1 MASCEMPRNDEY
13 GMPYMRIY
21 FSTTVIACALLI
33 AFGVNFVLPRYAH
46 AIVPVAE
53 PCVPLLSW
61 RCTEK
66 TILNPIVTGAAK
78 ILIKQIRNSI
88 VRWIRTGDLEI
99 KKPFFITS
107 FITDPQRIADNAA
120 RLFLSELT
128 GINFCNYHPN
138 IPSVQ
143 NLVFNIDL
151 DFELTCDPNLGSNQR
166 FGNGLG
172 GYLASSH
179 PSANFS
185 TVINKVGDKMEDSVR
200 RAISSFAEEARVNSG
215 FLGQRDPKTGK
226 VNTPGK
232 IIADSLITTD
242 LSEQIGIE
250 LVDEFH
256 EAVIQIID
264 AAVGTIIQKGLS
276 Q

>member
-1 MASCEMPRNDEY
+1 MIIVY
-13 GMPYMRIY
+13 
-21 FSTTVIACALLI
+21 ALLI

-53 PCVPLLSW
+53 PCVPALSW

-78 ILIKQIRNSI
+78 MLIKQIRNSI

-99 KKPFFITS
+99 KKPFFVTS
-107 FITDPQRIADNAA
+107 FIADPQRMADNAA

-138 IPSVQ
+138 IPSIQ
-143 NLVFNIDL
+143 ALLIPLRFDL
-151 DFELTCDPNLGSNQR
+151 SLSCDSTDSEPNRSERLDGV
-166 FGNGLG
+166 
-172 GYLASSH
+172 LASQS
-179 PSANFS
+179 PSQNVS
-185 TVINKVGDKMEDSVR
+185 TILNTLHYEQERAIK
-200 RAISSFAEEARVNSG
+200 RAISAQAAEIRSNSG

-226 VNTPGK
+226 INTPGK

-264 AAVGTIIQKGLS
+264 AAVGTIVQKGLS
-276 Q
+276 L